1 MLGGSHPIFSTSYA
15 PHAFPSPHA
24 IFATFPSMSPS
35 PEVLLYGIPLAF
47 LAGFI
52 DAVAGGGG
60 TITLPTLLFMGLPP
74 AQVVATNKLLA
85 IFGSGSATFQ
95 YWRKGHVEKALVL
108 RLIPLALLGS
118 ALGAYLVH
126 FVNPNTFR
134 TLIAVVILGVG
145 ALVLLNKRFGLEDK
159 YEGLTTRTLAITLP
173 ATLVIGMYDGFLG
186 PGTGTFAMFMFA
198 LVGFNLVR
206 SSGNARTVNFATNAG
221 AFIFFLIGGQ
231 MVWWI
236 GLPMGAANALGAT
249 VGARMAMLR
258 GSAFVKW
265 MYALIV
271 LLVAGRLVFG

>member
-1 MLGGSHPIFSTSYA
+1 
-15 PHAFPSPHA
+15 
-24 IFATFPSMSPS
+24 MSGPS
-35 PEVLLYGIPLAF
+35 PEVLLYGLPLAF

-60 TITLPTLLFMGLPP
+60 TITLPTLFFMGLPP

-85 IFGSGSATFQ
+85 IFGSGSATVQ

-108 RLIPLALLGS
+108 RLIPLALAGS

-134 TLIAVVILGVG
+134 TLVAVVILGVG

-159 YEGLTTRTLAITLP
+159 YPGLTARVLALTMPGAFI
-173 ATLVIGMYDGFLG
+173 IGVYDGFLG
-186 PGTGTFAMFMFA
+186 PGTGTFAMFLFA
-198 LVGFNLVR
+198 LAGFNLVR
-206 SSGNARTVNFATNAG
+206 SSGNARTINFATNAG
-221 AFIFFLIGGQ
+221 AFIFFLLQGQ
-231 MVWWI
+231 MVFWI
-236 GLPMGAANALGAT
+236 GLPMGIANALGAT
-249 VGARMAMLR
+249 LGARMAMLR

-271 LLVAGRLVFG
+271 VLVAGRLVFG